1 MLPLWYIVRHCAT
14 HGGRN
19 NMNIEFKIVH
29 SENAVKP
36 TLLLVLPFKDA
47 IQDEI
52 KEEIGNFLQ
61 KTDEIIELK
70 EEHREKIQDIGDYI
84 RNIVGSKKVYGIDI
98 LMEDSDSDD
107 ERLFEKD
114 GTNDWLFAFPKIISE
129 YPGFKD
135 VDNHA
140 FRAAL
145 EETLFAALLG
155 AAAYM
160 GGNIKSIGS
169 SMVGIY
175 YKRRGMCWL
184 TYPTADM
191 KIYLKKGMYNEVD
204 GDHNI
209 IYSNKMEGLDQSVI
223 EDEQL
228 RSTTFGNYP
237 YYSLDMEHDSIDD
250 PDYILELIKYAKDH

>member
-1 MLPLWYIVRHCAT
+1 MAHCIT
-14 HGGRN
+14 QKGGN
-19 NMNIEFKIVH
+19 NMNIEFEIVH
-29 SENAVKP
+29 SKNAAKP

-47 IQDEI
+47 IQDEM

-70 EEHREKIQDIGDYI
+70 EEHRERIQDLGDYI

-98 LMEDSDSDD
+98 SMEDCDSDD
-107 ERLFEKD
+107 ERLFEKN
-114 GTNDWLFAFPKIISE
+114 GTTDWLFILSRIISE
-129 YPGFKD
+129 YPGFRD

-140 FRAAL
+140 FRVAL

-155 AAAYM
+155 AAAYI
-160 GGNIKSIGS
+160 GGKIKSIDSS

-175 YKRRGMCWL
+175 YRKRGMCWL
-184 TYPTADM
+184 SYPTADM

-204 GDHNI
+204 GSHNI
-209 IYSNKMEGLDQSVI
+209 IYSEKMDGLDLSVI
-223 EDEQL
+223 EDEQF

-237 YYSLDMEHDSIDD
+237 YYSVDMYD
-250 PDYILELIKYAKDH
+250 PIADAEFVLELIKYAKDH

>member
-1 MLPLWYIVRHCAT
+1 MNVNIVVHCVT
-14 HGGRN
+14 QTGGN

-29 SENAVKP
+29 SKNAAKP

-47 IQDEI
+47 IQDEM

-70 EEHREKIQDIGDYI
+70 EEHREKIQDLGDYI

-98 LMEDSDSDD
+98 SMEDCDSDD
-107 ERLFEKD
+107 ERLFEKN
-114 GTNDWLFAFPKIISE
+114 GTTDWLFVLSGIISE

-140 FRAAL
+140 FRVAL

-155 AAAYM
+155 AATYI
-160 GGNIKSIGS
+160 GGKIKSIDSS

-175 YKRRGMCWL
+175 YKKRGMCWL
-184 TYPTADM
+184 SYPTADM
-191 KIYLKKGMYNEVD
+191 KIYLKKGIYNEVD
-204 GDHNI
+204 TGHNI
-209 IYSNKMEGLDQSVI
+209 IYSEKMDGFNLSDVERS
-223 EDEQL
+223 QL

-237 YYSLDMEHDSIDD
+237 YYSVDMYD
-250 PDYILELIKYAKDH
+250 PIANAEFVLELIKYAKDH

>member
-1 MLPLWYIVRHCAT
+1 
-14 HGGRN
+14 
-19 NMNIEFKIVH
+19 MNIEFKIVH

-36 TLLLVLPFKDA
+36 SLLLVLPFKDA

-70 EEHREKIQDIGDYI
+70 EEHREKIQDFGDYI

-98 LMEDSDSDD
+98 SMDDCDSDD
-107 ERLFEKD
+107 ERLFEKNGD
-114 GTNDWLFAFPKIISE
+114 TDWLFVLPRIISE
-129 YPGFKD
+129 YPGFRD

-140 FRAAL
+140 FHVAL

-155 AAAYM
+155 AATYI
-160 GGNIKSIGS
+160 GGKIKKIGT

-175 YKRRGMCWL
+175 YKKRGMCWL
-184 TYPTADM
+184 SYPAADM
-191 KIYLKKGMYNEVD
+191 KIYLKKGVYYEVD
-204 GDHNI
+204 NGHDI
-209 IYSNKMEGLDQSVI
+209 IYSEKMDGFNPSDVESS
-223 EDEQL
+223 QL

-237 YYSLDMEHDSIDD
+237 YYSVDMYD
-250 PDYILELIKYAKDH
+250 PIADAEFVLELIKYAKDH